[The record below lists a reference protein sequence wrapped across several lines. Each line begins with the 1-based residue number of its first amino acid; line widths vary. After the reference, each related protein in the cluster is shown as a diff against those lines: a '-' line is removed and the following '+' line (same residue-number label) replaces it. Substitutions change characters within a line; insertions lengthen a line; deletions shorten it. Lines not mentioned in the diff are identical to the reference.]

1 MSSSIINST
10 PSSSSSSSSDVI
22 DLTSSSSSD
31 DVGDGEA
38 ITTSI
43 SSRSRRKSITPDR
56 YTDMPQTKRTR
67 VSRQSSTTTR
77 QTKRV
82 STLNEQNSEEEGT
95 TTATTATIAA
105 AAAAGGSARKISSAR
120 QNQRAFLNQ
129 RSEEGTGGKFYFK
142 NRADNDDAME
152 ASNDTTQE
160 YTGKNI
166 NGYFEVDEI
175 LDRRTRK
182 YGSEANG
189 LRHVVEYC
197 K

>member
-1 MSSSIINST
+1 MSSINST
-10 PSSSSSSSSDVI
+10 SSSSSDVI
-22 DLTSSSSSD
+22 DLTSSSSND
-31 DVGDGEA
+31 DGDGEA
-38 ITTSI
+38 ITTT
-43 SSRSRRKSITPDR
+43 SRSRRKSITPDR
-56 YTDMPQTKRTR
+56 YTDLPQTKRTR
-67 VSRQSSTTTR
+67 VSRQSSSTR
-77 QTKRV
+77 QTQRV
-82 STLNEQNSEEEGT
+82 STLNKHSEEDT
-95 TTATTATIAA
+95 TSTSTAATD
-105 AAAAGGSARKISSAR
+105 GGSARKISSAR

-142 NRADNDDAME
+142 NRVDNGGDDDAME
-152 ASNDTTQE
+152 ASNDTTSE

>member
-1 MSSSIINST
+1 MSSTINST

-22 DLTSSSSSD
+22 DLTSSSSD
-31 DVGDGEA
+31 DVVDGEA

-56 YTDMPQTKRTR
+56 YTDLPQTKRAR
-67 VSRQSSTTTR
+67 VSHQSSTTR
-77 QTKRV
+77 QIKRV
-82 STLNEQNSEEEGT
+82 STLNKQSSEEEAT
-95 TTATTATIAA
+95 TTATTATI

>member
-1 MSSSIINST
+1 MSSTINST
-10 PSSSSSSSSDVI
+10 PSSSSSSSDVI

-95 TTATTATIAA
+95 TTAAT

>member
-1 MSSSIINST
+1 MSSINST
-10 PSSSSSSSSDVI
+10 SSSSSDVI
-22 DLTSSSSSD
+22 DLTSSSSND
-31 DVGDGEA
+31 DCDGEA
-38 ITTSI
+38 ITTSMP
-43 SSRSRRKSITPDR
+43 SRSRRKSITPDR
-56 YTDMPQTKRTR
+56 YTDLPQTKRTR
-67 VSRQSSTTTR
+67 VSRQSSSTTR

-82 STLNEQNSEEEGT
+82 STLNKSEEDT
-95 TTATTATIAA
+95 TPTSTT
-105 AAAAGGSARKISSAR
+105 AAGGSARKISSAR

-142 NRADNDDAME
+142 NRADNDDDALE
-152 ASNDTTQE
+152 ASNDTTRE

>member
-1 MSSSIINST
+1 MSSTINST
-10 PSSSSSSSSDVI
+10 PSSSSSSSDVI
-22 DLTSSSSSD
+22 DLTSSSSD
-31 DVGDGEA
+31 DVGVGDGEA
-38 ITTSI
+38 ITTPI

-67 VSRQSSTTTR
+67 VSRQSSSTC

-82 STLNEQNSEEEGT
+82 STLNKQSSEEE
-95 TTATTATIAA
+95 ATSSVT
-105 AAAAGGSARKISSAR
+105 AAAGGSAQKISSAR

>member
-1 MSSSIINST
+1 MSSTINST
-10 PSSSSSSSSDVI
+10 PSSSSSSSDVI

-67 VSRQSSTTTR
+67 VSRQSSSTC

-82 STLNEQNSEEEGT
+82 STLNKQNSEEEGT
-95 TTATTATIAA
+95 SST
-105 AAAAGGSARKISSAR
+105 AAAGGSARKMSSAR

-142 NRADNDDAME
+142 NKDTME

>member
-1 MSSSIINST
+1 MSSINST
-10 PSSSSSSSSDVI
+10 SSSSSDVI
-22 DLTSSSSSD
+22 DLTSSSSND
-31 DVGDGEA
+31 DCDGEA
-38 ITTSI
+38 ITTSMP
-43 SSRSRRKSITPDR
+43 SRSRRKSITPDR
-56 YTDMPQTKRTR
+56 YTDLPQTKRTR
-67 VSRQSSTTTR
+67 VSRQSSSITR

-82 STLNEQNSEEEGT
+82 STLNKHSEEDT
-95 TTATTATIAA
+95 TSTSTV
-105 AAAAGGSARKISSAR
+105 AAGGSTRKISSAR

-142 NRADNDDAME
+142 NRADNDDALE
-152 ASNDTTQE
+152 ASNDTTRE

-175 LDRRTRK
+175 LDRRIRK

>member
-1 MSSSIINST
+1 MSSINST
-10 PSSSSSSSSDVI
+10 SSSSSDVI
-22 DLTSSSSSD
+22 DLTSSSSED
-31 DVGDGEA
+31 IVDGEA
-38 ITTSI
+38 ITTST
-43 SSRSRRKSITPDR
+43 SRSRRKSITPDR
-56 YTDMPQTKRTR
+56 YTDLPQTKRTR

-82 STLNEQNSEEEGT
+82 STLNKQSSKEDT
-95 TTATTATIAA
+95 TTTTPSSS
-105 AAAAGGSARKISSAR
+105 AAAGSPAAGSPARKISSAR

-142 NRADNDDAME
+142 NRVDNDDAME
-152 ASNDTTQE
+152 ASNDTAE